1 MDDLTPGPIDPILR
15 FVNVTWLWIVIEIVQ
30 LVFVDQIWYRFIGEY
45 PESQFLDMCVI
56 AKISVFI
63 LDERYHGYYMH
74 CRSPHEHADANMVE
88 IDKNL
93 AKMRDNL
100 VVNDP
105 MQGVTTDSDGNPDFN
120 VFEVNITRAW
130 REHYDAIYRKV
141 KASAKSKDASKATAL
156 KFKTRKQVNKFL
168 QAFVDNP
175 QDTEYPR
182 RNMDNYFTNSHLRV
196 PPPEEVNNSILIG
209 DKYNRFT
216 STLFLGVELDLAL
229 FNILTWAVVDLWVGD
244 DTGNNHVLAAFIT
257 YIFNWIITYIRQE
270 LGQNNLHTK
279 TMIDERF
286 ML

>member
-105 MQGVTTDSDGNPDFN
+105 MQGVTLIPM
-120 VFEVNITRAW
+120 V
-130 REHYDAIYRKV
+130 
-141 KASAKSKDASKATAL
+141 
-156 KFKTRKQVNKFL
+156 
-168 QAFVDNP
+168 
-175 QDTEYPR
+175 
-182 RNMDNYFTNSHLRV
+182 
-196 PPPEEVNNSILIG
+196 ILISMFS
-209 DKYNRFT
+209 K
-216 STLFLGVELDLAL
+216 
-229 FNILTWAVVDLWVGD
+229 
-244 DTGNNHVLAAFIT
+244 
-257 YIFNWIITYIRQE
+257 
-270 LGQNNLHTK
+270 
-279 TMIDERF
+279 
-286 ML
+286 

>member
-120 VFEVNITRAW
+120 VFEVNITRPW

-182 RNMDNYFTNSHLRV
+182 RNMDNYFINSHLRV

-257 YIFNWIITYIRQE
+257 HIQLDYY
-270 LGQNNLHTK
+270 LH
-279 TMIDERF
+279 
-286 ML
+286 